1 MQISITHKMQL
12 HKKSRSPD
20 LQEQR
25 NMTTGPHVSL
35 PTDKGP
41 TPHEESLIKKM
52 NLSVQSQKRM
62 RHPAYA
68 LTSHKKGHTMSRM
81 QTDKRMHSSTPQDT
95 EPVKRTMHFY
105 NTTPTPG
112 QMASRRIN
120 VRQVLKQEGV
130 LPDEEPSDEQL
141 SNAFNAYTNLR
152 PKDYDITLENIR
164 DIASAYHGGKMRHKK
179 HVHSYK
185 KRSMNKK
192 RAKSMKKK

>member
-1 MQISITHKMQL
+1 MQL
-12 HKKSRSPD
+12 HKRSRSPD
-20 LQEQR
+20 PDLQDPQR
-25 NMTTGPHVSL
+25 NMTTAPHVSL

-41 TPHEESLIKKM
+41 APQEESLIKKM

-68 LTSHKKGHTMSRM
+68 LTSHKRRHTMSRM
-81 QTDKRMHSSTPQDT
+81 QTDKRMHSSTPQDE
-95 EPVKRTMHFY
+95 EPVKRTMHVY

-112 QMASRRIN
+112 EMAIRRIN

-141 SNAFNAYTNLR
+141 SNAFYAYTNLR

-164 DIASAYHGGKMRHKK
+164 DIASAHHGGKMRHRK